1 MQVETIMTS
10 RVVTVEMDDR
20 LSVIKDIF
28 EQAKFRHLLVIEE
41 GKLIG
46 IISDRDLLQ
55 ALSPYLDSA
64 AEQSRDTETLNR
76 RAHQIM
82 TRDPVTVSSH
92 QTLAYAAR
100 LMLDKKVSCLPV
112 LDQGQLVGVLSWKD
126 LLKAALE
133 SGSL

>member
-1 MQVETIMTS
+1 MQVETIMTT

-28 EQAKFRHLLVIEE
+28 EQAHFRHLLVIEE
-41 GKLIG
+41 GQMIG

>member
-1 MQVETIMTS
+1 MQVATIMTT

-20 LSVIKDIF
+20 LSLIRDIF
-28 EQAKFRHLLVIEE
+28 NQARFRHLMVMEE
-41 GKLIG
+41 GELLG
-46 IISDRDLLQ
+46 IISDRDLLR

-64 AEQSRDTETLNR
+64 AEQARDTETLNR

-82 TRDPVTVSSH
+82 TRQPVTVSPH

-112 LDQGQLVGVLSWKD
+112 LDRGTLVGVLSWKD
-126 LLKAALE
+126 LLKAAVEEGAL
-133 SGSL
+133 

>member
-1 MQVETIMTS
+1 MQVATIMTT

-20 LSVIKDIF
+20 LSLIRDIF
-28 EQAKFRHLLVIEE
+28 NQARFRHLMVMEE
-41 GKLIG
+41 GELLG
-46 IISDRDLLQ
+46 IISDRDLLR

-64 AEQSRDTETLNR
+64 AEQARDTETLNR

-82 TRDPVTVSSH
+82 TRQPIMVSPH

-112 LDQGQLVGVLSWKD
+112 LDRGTLVGVLSWKD
-126 LLKAALE
+126 LLKAAVEEGAL
-133 SGSL
+133 

>member
-82 TRDPVTVSSH
+82 TRDPVTISSH

-112 LDQGQLVGVLSWKD
+112 LEQGQLVGILSWKD
-126 LLKAALE
+126 LLKAALDG
-133 SGSL
+133 GSL